1 MAGPLFVFRD
11 SRELGDFLFGIYFS
25 VLGHQSGSFS
35 SVVMLAI
42 DHLCACRPVGQDS
55 ALIGISRLFDSFV
68 ARLDVVGFSILCS
81 GSRSI
86 WSRR

>member
-1 MAGPLFVFRD
+1 MAGPLVVCRD
-11 SRELGDFLFGIYFS
+11 SRELGDLPFGIYFS
-25 VLGHQSGSFS
+25 VLGHQSGGFS
-35 SVVMLAI
+35 RVVVLAV

-55 ALIGISRLFDSFV
+55 ALIDISRLFDSFV
-68 ARLDVVGFSILCS
+68 ACLDVVGFSVLCS